1 MSVNWTNDL
10 RAVFLGLGLALLL
23 YYGLAVSCVMGGD
36 ASLNRP
42 LTWMG
47 LMAGV
52 SAVLA
57 ALPDGKKETTSHV

>member
-10 RAVFLGLGLALLL
+10 RAVFLGVGLALLL
-23 YYGLAVSCVMGGD
+23 YYGLAVTLVLGGE

-47 LMAGV
+47 LVAGV
-52 SAVLA
+52 SAVLS
-57 ALPDGKKETTSHV
+57 ALPEGKKKTTSQ